1 MKAPDFTYQRPA
13 SLNDALQ
20 LLGDSRQDTQLL
32 AGGQSLMPMLHLR
45 IAQPDTLIDLNR
57 IEELATIEVS
67 DTQIEIGSMVRYSQL
82 EASEQ
87 IKTCL
92 PLISAALPHIAH
104 SAIRNRGTI
113 GGSAALA
120 DPAAEMPALLIA
132 SNASINLVST
142 QASRVVSADDFF
154 TGLYE
159 TALQPG
165 EIIKSISIPKPVN
178 NSAFSFYEITRR
190 HGDYAMAGVAIS
202 VQQLNPLHEM
212 RIVFF
217 GVAEK
222 PLRAHSCEQALENC
236 TANDTGAIDL
246 AIKSLGQLP
255 LMGDQHTG
263 IDSKRHLAGVA
274 LKRALQEL
282 H

>member
-1 MKAPDFTYQRPA
+1 MKAPDFNYQRPA
-13 SLNDALQ
+13 SLSAALQ
-20 LLGDSRQDTQLL
+20 LLHDNDQDAQLL

-45 IAQPDTLIDLNR
+45 IAQPDMLIDLNR
-57 IEELATIEVS
+57 IDELATIDAGDS
-67 DTQIEIGSMVRYSQL
+67 HIEIGSMVRYAQL
-82 EASEQ
+82 EANEQ

-92 PLISAALPHIAH
+92 PLICSALPHIAH

-142 QASRVVSADDFF
+142 KASRVVSADDFF

-165 EIIKSISIPKPVN
+165 EIIKSISIPKPGN
-178 NSAFSFYEITRR
+178 NSVFGFYEITRR

-202 VQQLNPLHEM
+202 AQQQSPLHKM
-212 RIVFF
+212 RVVFF

-222 PLRAHSCEQALENC
+222 PLRAHNCEQALENG
-236 TANDTGAIDL
+236 TANDSGAIDL
-246 AIKSLGQLP
+246 AIKSLEQLP

-263 IDSKRHLAGVA
+263 VDSKRHLAGVA